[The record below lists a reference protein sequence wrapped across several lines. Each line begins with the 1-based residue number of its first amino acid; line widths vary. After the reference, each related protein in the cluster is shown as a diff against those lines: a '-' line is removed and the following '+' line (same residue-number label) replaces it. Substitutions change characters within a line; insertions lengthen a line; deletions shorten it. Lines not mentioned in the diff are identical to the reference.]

1 MRFSRRRMLRMAGS
15 VILPALTAVNRIGQ
29 VFAQSDVEPAD
40 FETLTVV
47 AGGLDSRPVEYQLP
61 GNPENADVFM
71 IARMHLPTGALRV
84 VSVPRDLYLEIPGFG
99 YDKITR
105 SFDFGSK
112 AGTGKFSDGAEVIK
126 STVLANFGVAVDAV
140 VMATFDS
147 FAAVVDQ
154 FGGVD
159 VENPYDLYDAEF
171 PTIDHG
177 IEEIFYP
184 AGPTH
189 LDGANALKFVRT
201 RHQDGDGGR
210 IMRQQLVLISLLNK
224 ATSEQ
229 YVSQLPDLVNEY
241 RRSVRNDLGAAR
253 RLTLALAAPNFS
265 AATVEFTDLL
275 PYVYSDYTAQGMWV
289 YSGDWSQIPTVVQD
303 FLAGATA

>member
-1 MRFSRRRMLRMAGS
+1 MLKMAG
-15 VILPALTAVNRIGQ
+15 VVAFPALSALNRVNAA
-29 VFAQSDVEPAD
+29 FAQDDIEPAD
-40 FETLTVV
+40 FETITVV
-47 AGGLDSRPVEYQLP
+47 AGGLDSRPPEYQLP

-71 IARMHLPTGALRV
+71 IARLHLPTGRLRA

-105 SFDFGSK
+105 AFDFGIKS
-112 AGTGKFSDGAEVIK
+112 GEGKFSDGASVVK
-126 STVLANFGVAVDAV
+126 AAVLNNFGVEVDAV
-140 VMATFDS
+140 VLATFES
-147 FAAVVDQ
+147 FSQVVDQ
-154 FGGVD
+154 LGGVD

-171 PTIDHG
+171 PTMDHG

-184 AGPTH
+184 AGPLH

-210 IMRQQLVLISLLNK
+210 IMRQQLVLYGLLSK
-224 ATSEQ
+224 ATSEE
-229 YVSQLPDLVNEY
+229 YVHDLPDMVHDY

-253 RLTLALAAPNFS
+253 RLTLALAAPSFTADS
-265 AATVEFTDLL
+265 VAFTDLL
-275 PYVYSDYTAQGMWV
+275 PYVYSDYTTAGMWV
-289 YSGDWSQIPTVVQD
+289 YSGDWSQIPGVVQG

>member
-1 MRFSRRRMLRMAGS
+1 MISRRRMLRTAGL
-15 VILPALTAVNRIGQ
+15 VVFPALGAMNRIASTL
-29 VFAQSDVEPAD
+29 AQNDVEPVD
-40 FETLTVV
+40 LETFTVI

-61 GNPENADVFM
+61 GNPENSDVFM
-71 IARMHLPTGALRV
+71 IARMHVPTGRLRV

-105 SFDFGSK
+105 AFDFGIK
-112 AGTGKFSDGAEVIK
+112 AGTGKFSDGATTMK
-126 STVLANFGVAVDAV
+126 QTVLANFGITIDAV
-140 VMATFDS
+140 ALATFDS

-154 FGGVD
+154 LGGVEVD
-159 VENPYDLYDAEF
+159 NPYDLYDAEF

-184 AGPTH
+184 AGSIH
-189 LDGANALKFVRT
+189 LDGADALKFVRT

-210 IMRQQLVLISLLNK
+210 IMRQQLVLVSLLNK
-224 ATSEQ
+224 ATSDE
-229 YVSQLPDLVNEY
+229 YVSQLPDLVDQY
-241 RRSVRNDLGAAR
+241 RRSIRNDIGAAR
-253 RLTLALAAPNFS
+253 RLTLALAAPNFT
-265 AATVEFTDLL
+265 AASVEFIDLL

-289 YSGDWSQIPTVVQD
+289 YSGDWSQIPSVVQN

>member
-1 MRFSRRRMLRMAGS
+1 MLKMAG
-15 VILPALTAVNRIGQ
+15 VVAFPAMSAMSRIQ
-29 VFAQSDVEPAD
+29 HSFAQSDIEPAD
-40 FETLTVV
+40 FETLTVI

-61 GNPENADVFM
+61 GNPENSDVIM
-71 IARMHLPTGALRV
+71 LARLHLPTGRLRA
-84 VSVPRDLYLEIPGFG
+84 VSVPRDLYLEIPGYG

-105 SFDFGSK
+105 AFDFGSK
-112 AGTGKFSDGAEVIK
+112 AGTGKFSDGANVMK
-126 STVLANFGVAVDAV
+126 ATVLANFGVEVDAV
-140 VMATFDS
+140 ALATFES
-147 FAAVVDQ
+147 FAAVVDEL
-154 FGGVD
+154 GGVD

-184 AGPTH
+184 AGPVH

-210 IMRQQLVLISLLNK
+210 IMRQQLVLLALLAK
-224 ATSEQ
+224 ATSEE
-229 YVSQLPDLVNEY
+229 YVHDLPDLVHEY
-241 RRSVRNDLGAAR
+241 RRFIRNDIGAAR
-253 RLTLALAAPNFS
+253 RMTLALAAPSFS
-265 AATVEFTDLL
+265 SETVSFIDLL
-275 PYVYSDYTAQGMWV
+275 PYVYSDYTSQGMWV